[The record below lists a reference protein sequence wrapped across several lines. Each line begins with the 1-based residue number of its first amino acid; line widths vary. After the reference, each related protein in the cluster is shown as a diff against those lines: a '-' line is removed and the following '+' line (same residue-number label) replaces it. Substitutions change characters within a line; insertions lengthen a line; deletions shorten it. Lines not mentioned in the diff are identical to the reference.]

1 MDLADSWHFFLIFWF
16 FSWSLAR
23 RNLNFGGFGLSR
35 AAAEAAQKRVVPRPE
50 LLRGGGQNPQS
61 LSFVLRAITK
71 KNQNTQKKVLTTQP
85 NPQYSAKNNVTIHM
99 IGTVMP
105 PPLSHITM
113 CTVLDNTTFQQYL
126 AKFKTIFSNY
136 LLVNKLLPNMNAS
149 VINFLNDWSI
159 SQYSWLNSY

>member
-1 MDLADSWHFFLIFWF
+1 
-16 FSWSLAR
+16 
-23 RNLNFGGFGLSR
+23 
-35 AAAEAAQKRVVPRPE
+35 
-50 LLRGGGQNPQS
+50 
-61 LSFVLRAITK
+61 
-71 KNQNTQKKVLTTQP
+71 
-85 NPQYSAKNNVTIHM
+85 M

-159 SQYSWLNSY
+159 SQYSWLNSYQIVYIFEFSLRLFTCADFNIHQKKTFFKITILHPQKPSFRNFGKFVLNTILHRPKFHKFNNFENSEFFETHFLRFFDFFCLIAFDFQPKKILYVT

>member
-1 MDLADSWHFFLIFWF
+1 
-16 FSWSLAR
+16 
-23 RNLNFGGFGLSR
+23 
-35 AAAEAAQKRVVPRPE
+35 
-50 LLRGGGQNPQS
+50 
-61 LSFVLRAITK
+61 
-71 KNQNTQKKVLTTQP
+71 
-85 NPQYSAKNNVTIHM
+85 M